1 MTDKMRS
8 EPLIRSPSY
17 LAIDNNNNMPS
28 FKRSNSSSAF
38 KRSNSSSAF
47 KRSNSPSA
55 FKRSNSPPALKR
67 SLSSLTSESTTTDDT
82 MKTTTIPD
90 NLLKTSGVV
99 ADTQRSNSLST
110 LCAEM
115 FTEWESREYL
125 DSFYQQLLELQGS

>member
-28 FKRSNSSSAF
+28 F

-82 MKTTTIPD
+82 MRTTTIPD

>member
-28 FKRSNSSSAF
+28 FKRSNS
-38 KRSNSSSAF
+38 
-47 KRSNSPSA
+47 
-55 FKRSNSPPALKR
+55 PPALKR

-82 MKTTTIPD
+82 MRTTTIPD

-99 ADTQRSNSLST
+99 ADTQRSNSLSA